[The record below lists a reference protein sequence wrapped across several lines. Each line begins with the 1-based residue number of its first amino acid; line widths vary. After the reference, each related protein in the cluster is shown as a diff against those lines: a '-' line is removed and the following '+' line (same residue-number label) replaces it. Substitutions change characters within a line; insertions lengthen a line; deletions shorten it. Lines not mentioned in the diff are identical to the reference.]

1 MIHCDV
7 ILTELTWQV
16 LTEGYDNFIFVGVPI
31 DFWTWIIWLN
41 STRHNYIRIL
51 KSLNIISKFKLAQL
65 GRHESVHT
73 RGPIVLESQG
83 QFSMEVPFI
92 LTLFFYL
99 HKQYK
104 KLQHCQL
111 CVLRVSSI

>member
-1 MIHCDV
+1 MIHCDA

-16 LTEGYDNFIFVGVPI
+16 LTEGYDYFIFVGVPI
-31 DFWTWIIWLN
+31 DFRTWIIWLN
-41 STRHNYIRIL
+41 SIRYNYIRIL

-83 QFSMEVPFI
+83 QSSMEVPFL

-99 HKQYK
+99 HKQYNLK
-104 KLQHCQL
+104 
-111 CVLRVSSI
+111 